1 MSFPTH
7 IIPEGFETITL
18 AEMSEVRL
26 MNRTDSKYLANV
38 SKIGEVLKHAV
49 PFYYIQRIDGVAPAH
64 YGTRY
69 FDTDDLFFYR
79 EHHNRRL
86 CRQKV
91 RVRSYLDSLLSFL
104 EVKNKNNKG
113 KTQKLRIRVEEE
125 LPERF
130 DQEDSVHFLEEIVP
144 FSAGA
149 LHPSLDNEFYRITLV
164 NKEKTE
170 RITMDFD
177 LRFKNVRTGYSY
189 HLPQIVVI
197 EIKQDGNL
205 SSRMQQL
212 LLEARIPRKSFSKYC
227 MGIVLTDPFVKQNRF
242 KPKERYLERLCHES
256 GCGCSSPEP
265 TLLSNRV

>member
-38 SKIGEVLKHAV
+38 SKIGEVLKQAV
-49 PFYYIQRIDGVAPAH
+49 PYYYIQRIDGVAPAH

-113 KTQKLRIRVEEE
+113 KTRKLRIRVQEE
-125 LPERF
+125 LPESF
-130 DQEDSVHFLEEIVP
+130 DQEDSVHFLQEIIP
-144 FSAGA
+144 FSPDA

-205 SSRMQQL
+205 PSQMQQL

-227 MGIVLTDPFVKQNRF
+227 MGIVLTDPDVKQNRF
-242 KPKERYLERLCHES
+242 KPKERYLERLCQAPD
-256 GCGCSSPEP
+256 CDCYSPGQP
-265 TLLSNRV
+265 VARSQV